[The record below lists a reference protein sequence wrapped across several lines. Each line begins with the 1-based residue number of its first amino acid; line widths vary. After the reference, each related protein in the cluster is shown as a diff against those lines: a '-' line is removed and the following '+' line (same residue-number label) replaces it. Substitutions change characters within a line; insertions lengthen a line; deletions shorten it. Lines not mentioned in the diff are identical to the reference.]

1 MYRLE
6 NNICR
11 FNKDTRIPL
20 EEAGN
25 SNTWAEVVGAEEAGA
40 QHSIREEQLHC

>member
-25 SNTWAEVVGAEEAGA
+25 SNTWTEVVVEEEVEAP
-40 QHSIREEQLHC
+40 HSMQEEKLYC